1 MDLDTRIAQFEKM
14 AREDPDNDMAHFSLA
29 GAYNQAG
36 RFAESAAAYQRTID
50 LNPTFSKAYQLAGAA
65 LMACQ
70 REDDAR
76 AVLTRGY
83 TVAAQRGDLMPKKA
97 IGDLLEKLGAPL
109 PEVAPARA
117 PGPKP
122 DGSFVCRRTG
132 KPGTQLARAPFR
144 GNLGAWIHANIS
156 AETWDEWIRQGTKVI
171 NELRLDL
178 SREADAESYDK
189 HMREYLGID
198 DEMLKQIAGGAPA

>member
-70 REDDAR
+70 RTDDAAR
-76 AVLTRGY
+76 VLTKGY

-117 PGPKP
+117 PGPAP

-132 KPGTQLARAPFR
+132 KAGTQLARPPFR

-156 AETWDEWIRQGTKVI
+156 AETWDDWIRQGTKVI

-178 SREADAESYDK
+178 SREGDAETYDR

-198 DEMLKQIAGGAPA
+198 EEMYREITAARAH